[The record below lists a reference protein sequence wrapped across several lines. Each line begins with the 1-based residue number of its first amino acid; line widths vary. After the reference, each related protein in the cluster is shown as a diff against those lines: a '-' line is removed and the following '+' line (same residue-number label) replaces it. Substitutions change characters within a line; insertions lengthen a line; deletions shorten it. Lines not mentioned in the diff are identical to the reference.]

1 MITLYGI
8 KTCDT
13 CRKAMKALDAAGR
26 AYDFVDLRAD
36 ADMTA
41 LAPKWLAAVGT
52 DTLVNRKSTTWRSLS
67 DADKAKAESDAG
79 AADLLAAHPTL
90 VKRPVIES
98 GGHVLVGWTAE
109 VQKAV
114 GA

>member
-13 CRKAMKALDAAGR
+13 CRKAMKALDGAGR
-26 AYDFVDLRAD
+26 SYTFVDLRAD

-67 DADKAKAESDAG
+67 DADKAKADSDAG
-79 AADLLAAHPTL
+79 AAELLAAHSTL

-98 GGHVLVGWTAE
+98 GGDVLVGWTGE
-109 VQKAV
+109 VQKKV
-114 GA
+114 GV

>member
-36 ADMTA
+36 ANMKE
-41 LAPKWLAAVGT
+41 LAPKWLAAAGT
-52 DTLVNRKSTTWRSLS
+52 GTLVNRKSTTWRSLS

-90 VKRPVIES
+90 VKRPVIETA
-98 GGHVLVGWTAE
+98 GDVLVGWTAE
-109 VQKAV
+109 VQKKV

>member
-41 LAPKWLAAVGT
+41 LAPEWLAAVGT
-52 DTLVNRKSTTWRSLS
+52 GTLVNRKSTTWRSLS
-67 DADKAKAESDAG
+67 EADKAKADSAAG
-79 AADLLAAHPTL
+79 AAELLAAHPTL
-90 VKRPVIES
+90 VKRPVIET
-98 GGHVLVGWTAE
+98 GGDVCVGWTSE
-109 VQKAV
+109 VQKKV
-114 GA
+114 GV